1 MRILLLSPDFPPGK
15 GGIQLLTGK
24 LAEGLASDKLTVLAR
39 SSAAAGKGSTP
50 PESARVLR
58 LPQVARFGQYG
69 NVLIYNLVA
78 LMLALVT
85 RPDAILVGHVITVPA
100 ARLAS
105 RLLRRPYVLLLYG
118 QEIPHRPEL
127 VRWGARGAHATVAIS
142 RHAEDEAL
150 KAGAPAERIRVI
162 NPGIDL
168 PDREPGSTP
177 RPRRPTIVTIAR
189 MVDRY
194 KGHDVMIEA
203 VDQLR
208 ITMPEL
214 HWVVIGDGP
223 QREKYEKRVVDRALE
238 ENVTFLGIVG
248 DSERDDVLASADVF
262 AMPSRVPPGGGGE
275 GFGLVY
281 LEAGGHGVPVVA
293 GDEGGAMDAVV
304 DGVSGLLV
312 DPRDANAVAAAL
324 DSILTDRVLATR
336 LSEGARAEAES
347 RSWATFTEPIR
358 ALLEPGSELPG
369 ATRSARPGGATRRVL
384 AVSHT
389 SIFGGAERSLLTQLT
404 ADVVNGQCEVIL
416 AAPPGPFSNIAED
429 RGLAVVEIP
438 GFDRSF
444 AASTLVLPRALLE
457 MVRCGRELA
466 EISRREHIELIHAN
480 SLRAALLA
488 IAGRPFGGPPVV
500 AHVRDNVPSSLRG
513 RIVAQLVRRGST
525 SVVANSQYA
534 AAAFRRASSGGEVSV
549 VYNAVEIAG
558 HPVAVDLQSAIL
570 KKFAELNSPVLTVVG
585 QITPWKGQD
594 IAIRTLAA
602 VKPYLP
608 DAKLVIVGS
617 VKFAGD
623 TTYENGR
630 FEADLRE
637 LAAALRVEQDVLFT
651 GELADVEP
659 ALVASD
665 IVLMP
670 SWEEPFGRAAVEAMA
685 CGKPVIATNV
695 GGPAEFIEHGF
706 NGLLASPGVV
716 DEWAD
721 AVRALSEDEQLREDL
736 GNRARNTAQS
746 RFTPGAQETSFGNVY
761 SAVPR

>member
-1 MRILLLSPDFPPGK
+1 MRVLLLSPDFPPGR
-15 GGIQLLTGK
+15 GGIQLLAGK
-24 LAEGLASDKLTVLAR
+24 LAEGLQADTLTVLAR
-39 SSAAAGKGSTP
+39 SSAGTSSGSAP
-50 PESARVLR
+50 PDSARVLR
-58 LPQVARFGQYG
+58 LPRIARLGQYG
-69 NVLIYNLVA
+69 NVLIYNITA
-78 LMLALVT
+78 LILALVT
-85 RPDAILVGHVITVPA
+85 RPDAILVGHVVTVPA
-100 ARLAS
+100 ARIAA
-105 RLLRRPYVLLLYG
+105 RLLRRRYVLLLYG

-127 VRWGARGAHATVAIS
+127 VRYGVRRAHATVAIS
-142 RHAEDEAL
+142 RHAKEEAL
-150 KAGAPAERIRVI
+150 KTGAPTERIRVI

-168 PDREPGSTP
+168 PDRQPGSTA

-208 ITMPEL
+208 ISMPEL

-223 QREKYEKRVVDRALE
+223 QRGKYEERVADRALE
-238 ENVTFLGIVG
+238 DNITFLGVVG
-248 DSERDDVLASADVF
+248 DSERDDALASADVF

-312 DPRDANAVAAAL
+312 DPRDAKAVAAAL
-324 DSILTDRVLATR
+324 ESILTDRVLAAR

-347 RSWATFTEPIR
+347 RTWASFTEPIR
-358 ALLEPGSELPG
+358 ALLKPGSELCDAPPQSTPG
-369 ATRSARPGGATRRVL
+369 RSVRRVL

-404 ADVVNGQCEVIL
+404 ADVVNGECEVIL
-416 AAPPGPFSNIAED
+416 AAPPGPFPRFAEA

-438 GFDRSF
+438 SFDRSF
-444 AASTLVLPRALLE
+444 ATSSLVLPRALLE
-457 MVRCGRELA
+457 MFRCGRELA
-466 EISRREHIELIHAN
+466 EIARREHIEMIHAN
-480 SLRAALLA
+480 SLRAALPA
-488 IAGRPFGGPPVV
+488 IAGRAFGGPPVV

-513 RIVAQLVRRGST
+513 RTVAQIVRRGST
-525 SVVANSQYA
+525 SVVANSKFA
-534 AAAFRRASSGGEVSV
+534 AAAFRRASSGGEVTV

-558 HPVAVDLQSAIL
+558 HPVAIDLQSAIL
-570 KKFAELNSPVLTVVG
+570 KKLAELNSPIITMVG

-602 VKPYLP
+602 VKPQFP

-617 VKFAGD
+617 VKFDGD
-623 TTYENGR
+623 TSYQNGR
-630 FEADLRE
+630 FEDDLRE
-637 LAAALRVEQDVLFT
+637 LAAALRVDQDVLFT

-695 GGPAEFIEHGF
+695 GGPSEFIEHGL

-716 DEWAD
+716 EEWAD
-721 AVRALSEDEQLREDL
+721 AVRTLAADQRLREEL
-736 GNRARNTAQS
+736 GDRARETAQS
-746 RFTPGAQETSFGNVY
+746 RFTPGAKETSLGNVY
-761 SAVPR
+761 SAVP

>member
-24 LAEGLASDKLTVLAR
+24 LAEGLQADKLTVLTR
-39 SSAAAGKGSTP
+39 SSPAKGTGSAP
-50 PESARVLR
+50 PDSARVLR
-58 LPQVARFGQYG
+58 LPRIARLGQYG
-69 NVLIYNLVA
+69 NVLIFNFVA
-78 LMLALVT
+78 LILALVT

-100 ARLAS
+100 ARVAA
-105 RLLRRPYVLLLYG
+105 RLLRRRYVLLLYG
-118 QEIPHRPEL
+118 QEIPHRPEM
-127 VRWGARGAHATVAIS
+127 VGYGARGAHATVAIS
-142 RHAEDEAL
+142 RHAEEEAL

-208 ITMPEL
+208 ISMPEL

-223 QREKYEKRVVDRALE
+223 QRGKYEKRVADRALE
-238 ENVTFLGIVG
+238 ENVTFLGVVS
-248 DSERDDVLASADVF
+248 DSERDEVLAGADVF

-312 DPRDANAVAAAL
+312 DPRDANAIAAAL
-324 DSILTDRVLATR
+324 QSILQDRVLATR
-336 LSEGARAEAES
+336 LSQGARAEAES
-347 RSWATFTEPIR
+347 RTWASFTEPIR
-358 ALLEPGSELPG
+358 ALLEPGTELREAAPK
-369 ATRSARPGGATRRVL
+369 TRPARAPRRVL

-404 ADVVNGQCEVIL
+404 ADVVNGECEAIL
-416 AAPPGPFSNIAED
+416 AAPPGPFPDFAED

-444 AASTLVLPRALLE
+444 AASSLVLPRALLE
-457 MVRCGRELA
+457 MVRCGRALA
-466 EISRREHIELIHAN
+466 EIARREHIELIHAN
-480 SLRAALLA
+480 SVRAALLA

-513 RIVAQLVRRGST
+513 RVVAQIVRRGST
-525 SVVANSQYA
+525 SVVANSKYA
-534 AAAFRRASSGGEVSV
+534 AAAFRRASSGGEVTV

-558 HPVAVDLQSAIL
+558 HPVAIDLQSAIL
-570 KKFAELNSPVLTVVG
+570 KKLAELNSPVLTMVG

-602 VKPYLP
+602 VKPQLP

-623 TTYENGR
+623 TSYENGR
-630 FEADLRE
+630 FEDDLCE
-637 LAAALRVEQDVLFT
+637 LAAALRVEQDVFFT

-659 ALVASD
+659 ALTASD

-695 GGPAEFIEHGF
+695 GGPSEFIEHGL

-716 DEWAD
+716 EEWAA
-721 AVRALSEDEQLREDL
+721 AVRTLAADERLCEEL
-736 GNRARNTAQS
+736 GDRAKETAQS

-761 SAVPR
+761 SAVS